1 MQKFRKSGM
10 KKQKDKA
17 NTPNLFCLMLKVAF
31 IQNLQIIYYIQE
43 LSNSLKK
50 KKKKKKKKIH
60 ECSRHDKNF
69 IPKHYNLNA

>member
-50 KKKKKKKKIH
+50 KRKRKYMNVPDMTKILFQ
-60 ECSRHDKNF
+60 NT
-69 IPKHYNLNA
+69 IT

>member
-50 KKKKKKKKIH
+50 KKKKRKRKNMNVPDMTKILFQ
-60 ECSRHDKNF
+60 NT
-69 IPKHYNLNA
+69 IT

>member
-50 KKKKKKKKIH
+50 KEKKRKRKYMNVPDVTKILFQ
-60 ECSRHDKNF
+60 NT
-69 IPKHYNLNA
+69 IT

>member
-1 MQKFRKSGM
+1 M

-50 KKKKKKKKIH
+50 KRKRKYMNVPDVTKILFQ
-60 ECSRHDKNF
+60 NT
-69 IPKHYNLNA
+69 IYNLNA

>member
-50 KKKKKKKKIH
+50 KEKENTWMFQTWQKFYSKT
-60 ECSRHDKNF
+60 
-69 IPKHYNLNA
+69 L

>member
-50 KKKKKKKKIH
+50 KKRKRKYMNVPDVTKILFQ
-60 ECSRHDKNF
+60 NT
-69 IPKHYNLNA
+69 IT

>member
-50 KKKKKKKKIH
+50 KKKKRKHMNVPDVTKILFQ
-60 ECSRHDKNF
+60 NT
-69 IPKHYNLNA
+69 IT

>member
-50 KKKKKKKKIH
+50 KRKRKYMNVPDVTKILFQ
-60 ECSRHDKNF
+60 NTTT
-69 IPKHYNLNA
+69 

>member
-50 KKKKKKKKIH
+50 KKKKKKRKYMNVPDVTKILFQ
-60 ECSRHDKNF
+60 NT
-69 IPKHYNLNA
+69 IT

>member
-50 KKKKKKKKIH
+50 KKEK
-60 ECSRHDKNF
+60 ENT
-69 IPKHYNLNA
+69 

>member
-50 KKKKKKKKIH
+50 KKKKRKLKYMNVPDVTKILFQ
-60 ECSRHDKNF
+60 NT
-69 IPKHYNLNA
+69 IT

>member
-50 KKKKKKKKIH
+50 RKKKRKRKHMNVPDVTKILFQ
-60 ECSRHDKNF
+60 NT
-69 IPKHYNLNA
+69 IT

>member
-50 KKKKKKKKIH
+50 KRKRKYMNVPDVTKILFQ
-60 ECSRHDKNF
+60 NT
-69 IPKHYNLNA
+69 IT